1 MDAPKLPS
9 VFRNVRREPKKFGYR
24 PKFYDPKAEELEER
38 KKKIEAELAREQ
50 GQAVNS
56 KPYSVKFQRT
66 HTRNTLRGMAF
77 GSNIRLII
85 ILAILL
91 FLIFSAVRWLES
103 F

>member
-9 VFRNVRREPKKFGYR
+9 VFRNVRREPKRFGYR

-38 KKKIEAELAREQ
+38 KKKIEAEIARDQ
-50 GQAVNS
+50 GQVVNN
-56 KPYSVKFQRT
+56 KPYSVKFQRA
-66 HTRNTLRGMAF
+66 HKRNSLRGMAF
-77 GSNIRLII
+77 GSNVRLVI

-91 FLIFSAVRWLES
+91 FLIFAAVQWLES